1 MRTRPA
7 ACSSFPAEFTLDNFV
22 YVLTEG
28 GFATF
33 LRNSLVVA
41 LVVVVAS
48 GLLGLLASIAVA
60 RFRFRLRTQIV
71 MMILI
76 VQMVPLEALV
86 IPLFVQVRDLQ
97 LLGTLLGLVV
107 VYTALALPFGIW
119 MLRGFV
125 AAVPV
130 ELEEAAYIDG
140 ASWWRMFRSVL
151 LPLVAPG
158 LVATSVFAFITAWN
172 EFIFAMTLLGGETEN
187 YTVSI
192 GLRQFFGGPLERLG
206 LGDGRLD
213 AHHDPRHDLL
223 HHRAAAPL
231 QRSGVG
237 GGEGLTWMS
246 RSSCRASSCPDSP
259 ARRSP
264 SGCAPN
270 SGAGSQEC
278 ACSPATSI
286 GATRTASE
294 RCPTPSAGFA
304 RTRSLRPTRRAG
316 S

>member
-1 MRTRPA
+1 MTRP
-7 ACSSFPAEFTLDNFV
+7 SLWRRLIKGVLVVLLLVFTLFPTYWMLVSAFDENPSGGAELVPRQFTLDHFV
-22 YVLTEG
+22 FVLTDG
-28 GFATF
+28 GFATY

-41 LVVVVAS
+41 LVVVVFS
-48 GLLGLLASIAVA
+48 GLLGLLASVAVA
-60 RFRFRLRTQIV
+60 RFRFPLRTQIV
-71 MMILI
+71 MMILV

-97 LLGTLLGLVV
+97 LLGTLLGLMI

-172 EFIFAMTLLGGETEN
+172 EFIFAMTLLGGATEN

-192 GLRQFFGGPLERLG
+192 GLRQFFGVHSNDWGSVMAASTIITIPVMIFFIIVQRRLS
-206 LGDGRLD
+206 
-213 AHHDPRHDLL
+213 
-223 HHRAAAPL
+223 
-231 QRSGVG
+231 SGIV
-237 GGEGLTWMS
+237 
-246 RSSCRASSCPDSP
+246 A
-259 ARRSP
+259 
-264 SGCAPN
+264 
-270 SGAGSQEC
+270 GAVKG
-278 ACSPATSI
+278 
-286 GATRTASE
+286 
-294 RCPTPSAGFA
+294 
-304 RTRSLRPTRRAG
+304 
-316 S
+316 